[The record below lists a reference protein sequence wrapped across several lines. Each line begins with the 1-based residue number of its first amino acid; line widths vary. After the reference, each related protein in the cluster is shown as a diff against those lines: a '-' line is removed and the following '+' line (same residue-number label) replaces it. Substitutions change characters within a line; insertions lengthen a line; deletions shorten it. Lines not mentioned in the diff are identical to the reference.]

1 MAARIDNG
9 KKSQIIIIT
18 KSAPGRWR
26 IDVSFRF
33 IFILLSRI
41 TLKTTIIIII
51 IIIIITKIYYNIIMI
66 RSISRT
72 PTVVVLLLLLL
83 SCTRTRLY
91 FNDNKIYTYHY
102 AVYAC
107 ATASSSHAVVLYTR
121 YIWYIVSDLGH
132 PRPSLD
138 HIYIYILCDIC
149 IYTRCIRTYL
159 EI

>member
-1 MAARIDNG
+1 
-9 KKSQIIIIT
+9 
-18 KSAPGRWR
+18 
-26 IDVSFRF
+26 
-33 IFILLSRI
+33 
-41 TLKTTIIIII
+41 
-51 IIIIITKIYYNIIMI
+51 MI

-107 ATASSSHAVVLYTR
+107 ATASSSRAVVLYTR
-121 YIWYIVSDLGH
+121 YIRYIVSDLGH

-138 HIYIYILCDIC
+138 HIYIYIYYVTYAYTRDTYARTSRSSRTLHPAKVALARRRLSRPFRC
-149 IYTRCIRTYL
+149 IYNIVSYNNDGDRVISPL
-159 EI
+159 PPPPPPPEGNQ